1 MNYVLFMEED
11 LRQHFFVLQEK
22 DGSHSAYIRFAGFEN
37 KEQAQYLIDTI
48 IAELGMIKTETLKV
62 TYH

>member
-11 LRQHFFVLQEK
+11 LTKHFFVLEEK

-48 IAELGMIKTETLKV
+48 IAELGMIKTETLQI